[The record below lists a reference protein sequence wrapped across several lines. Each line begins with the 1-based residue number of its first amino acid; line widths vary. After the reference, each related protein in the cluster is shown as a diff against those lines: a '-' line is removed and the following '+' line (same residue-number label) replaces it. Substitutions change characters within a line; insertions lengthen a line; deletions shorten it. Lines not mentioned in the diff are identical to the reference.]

1 MSDLEATPEHL
12 ETAAQV
18 WDRTMNPN
26 PITKEAVRGDDPAP
40 AAPTLPDRALVTG
53 QLNDIFAEGKT
64 QSDPLADKLAA
75 LEDSLVPRQ
84 KPEHPEVYK
93 EIQAL
98 RQELA
103 QRDADAAEAVAA
115 EERDARLRTVREGF
129 IESLRESEDF
139 PAIKAAGYEEKL
151 FDIIL
156 AKQQA
161 GEDVS
166 EETILSEMEADLW
179 TIYDAL
185 HAAKHPSTT
194 SQEPTQSEPPV
205 TQTPTLTPS
214 LSAQDA
220 AVTTEDIY
228 AQANGD
234 RRAAAVEVWNN
245 IMNR

>member
-1 MSDLEATPEHL
+1 
-12 ETAAQV
+12 
-18 WDRTMNPN
+18 MNPN
-26 PITKEAVRGDDPAP
+26 PITKEAVRGDDPTP
-40 AAPTLPDRALVTG
+40 SAPTLPDRALVTG

-84 KPEHPEVYK
+84 EPEHPEVYK

-103 QRDADAAEAVAA
+103 QRDADAAEAAA
-115 EERDARLRTVREGF
+115 TEEREARLRTVREGF
-129 IESLRESEDF
+129 VESLRESEDF

-151 FDIIL
+151 FETIL

-161 GEDVS
+161 GEEVS
-166 EETILSEMEADLW
+166 EEAILSETESDLW
-179 TIYDAL
+179 TLYEAL
-185 HAAKHPSTT
+185 HAVRSPSTT
-194 SQEPTQSEPPV
+194 SEAQTQSEPP
-205 TQTPTLTPS
+205 TQPPTLTPS

-220 AVTTEDIY
+220 AVGTEDIY
-228 AQANGD
+228 KNVNGD